1 MNESVCIIS
10 QSGLLV
16 GLNEGNAIITV
27 TPENGVGQA
36 QCVVSVEEKVN
47 AIQNIN
53 ETTEATV
60 AIYDLMGQKVT
71 HLVKGRIYIC
81 KGKKFVAR

>member
-36 QCVVSVEEKVN
+36 QCVVTVEDKAN
-47 AIQNIN
+47 AIQSIN
-53 ETTEATV
+53 GDTNNDIPV
-60 AIYDLMGQKVT
+60 YDLMGQKVT

-81 KGKKFVAR
+81 RGKKFVAR